1 MKASASLQIRKE
13 QLLVLGTTT
22 IGRIQQ
28 CIGRGNA
35 LQLIILDNPIVD
47 KEIDLVKH
55 QISVC
60 YLRVLFSLDLQPS
73 AIYPILC
80 DFDGT

>member
-1 MKASASLQIRKE
+1 MKTSASLQIRKE

-35 LQLIILDNPIVD
+35 LQLVILEIPIVV

-73 AIYPILC
+73 AIYTILC